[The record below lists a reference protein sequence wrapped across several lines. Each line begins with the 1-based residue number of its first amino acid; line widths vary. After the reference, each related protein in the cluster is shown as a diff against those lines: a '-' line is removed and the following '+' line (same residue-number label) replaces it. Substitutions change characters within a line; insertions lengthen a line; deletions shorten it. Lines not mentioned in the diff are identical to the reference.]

1 MKPWR
6 IVGGRH
12 RRAAALSTLMLVVG
26 LGVPSWT
33 ARAEAPAR
41 DDERPPVVPDL
52 PVLDQ
57 DGRALHFHRDL
68 VKDRVVVVN
77 FIFTTCG
84 TICPALGAIFGKLQ
98 DELGEQLGRDVHLI
112 SVSIDPLTDTPERLK
127 AWAAKF
133 GARPGW
139 TLVTGA
145 KADLEQLARTLGGS
159 SGDKLEHPAMVL
171 LGDEAH
177 GRWRRAYGFPK
188 PAELARLARE
198 LVAARSTAAEAATA
212 PPGAPAEGERVASAA
227 RRWFTDTRLLDQD
240 GREVRFYSDVLAG
253 RVVVISSFYTTCTTV
268 CPVIQGTF
276 ARIQAALGERLGK
289 DAFLVSLSVDP
300 EHDTPERLREFARR
314 MQAREGWIFLTGARE
329 QMEHVLYKLG
339 YKTTDRESHSTI
351 VLIGNEPRQVWKKA
365 MGLAD
370 ASALL
375 PLLDEVLK
383 AE

>member
-1 MKPWR
+1 MSTYEVTHR
-6 IVGGRH
+6 ARCRTVLAVGLAL
-12 RRAAALSTLMLVVG
+12 AAAL
-26 LGVPSWT
+26 
-33 ARAEAPAR
+33 AAPAPVAHAADSVR
-41 DDERPPVVPDL
+41 DEARPLVVPDL

-57 DGRALHFHRDL
+57 DGRALHFQRDL

-112 SVSIDPLTDTPERLK
+112 SVSIDPVTDTPERLK

-145 KADLEQLARTLGGS
+145 KADLDQLARTLGGS
-159 SGDKLEHPAMVL
+159 TGDKQEHPAMVL
-171 LGDEAH
+171 LGDAAR

-198 LVAARSTAAEAATA
+198 LVADRAAGSSAAPTAAPEDG
-212 PPGAPAEGERVASAA
+212 PSAA
-227 RRWFTDTRLLDQD
+227 ARWFTDTLLRDQD
-240 GREVRFYSDVLAG
+240 GREVRFYSDVLKG

-276 ARIQAALGERLGK
+276 ARIQEALGERLGK
-289 DAFLVSLSVDP
+289 DAFLVSISVDP
-300 EHDTPERLREFARR
+300 EHDTPERLRDFARR
-314 MQAREGWIFLTGARE
+314 MQAREGWIFLTGAKE
-329 QMEHVLYKLG
+329 PLEHVLYKLG
-339 YKTTDRESHSTI
+339 YKAADRESHSTV
-351 VLIGNEPRQVWKKA
+351 VLIGNEPKQVWKKA
-365 MGLAD
+365 LGLANV
-370 ASALL
+370 SALL
-375 PLLDEVLK
+375 PLVDEVLR